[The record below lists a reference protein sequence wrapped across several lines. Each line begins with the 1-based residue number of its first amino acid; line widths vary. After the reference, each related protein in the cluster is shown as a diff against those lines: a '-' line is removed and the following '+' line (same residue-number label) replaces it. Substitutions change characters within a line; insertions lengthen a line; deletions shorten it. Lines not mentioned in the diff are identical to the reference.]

1 MRQSLQKAQQTNL
14 QMNMAGQ
21 KLFGGQNHIKGAE
34 SDDHED

>member
-1 MRQSLQKAQQTNL
+1 MRQSLQKAQLTNQ
-14 QMNMAGQ
+14 QMNMASQ